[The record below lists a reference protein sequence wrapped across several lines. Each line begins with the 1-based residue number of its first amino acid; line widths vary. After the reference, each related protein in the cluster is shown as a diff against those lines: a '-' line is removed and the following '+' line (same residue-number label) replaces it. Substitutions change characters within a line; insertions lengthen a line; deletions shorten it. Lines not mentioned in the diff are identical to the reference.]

1 MSKAAGENPTD
12 AKAQF
17 NMGIFNLNAGKSE
30 EAIANFQKAL
40 EADPTLAEANYHL
53 GTLMVGQ
60 NKIPDA
66 VQYLEKFLAS
76 NPTNAQN
83 KATAEGLLAA
93 LKPKK

>member
-1 MSKAAGENPTD
+1 VA
-12 AKAQF
+12 
-17 NMGIFNLNAGKSE
+17 
-30 EAIANFQKAL
+30 
-40 EADPTLAEANYHL
+40 ADPSLADAYYHL

-60 NKIPDA
+60 NKIQDA
-66 VQYLEKFLAS
+66 VQYLEKFLAM